1 MKGKVLDIGCGAG
14 VMASVMSKL
23 SPKVKLTLSDVNA
36 AAVESSRATLA
47 ANGIE
52 GEVIVSNVYSD
63 ITGRFDMIISNPPF
77 HDGLQTSLTAAE
89 TLIRGAV
96 STCRSAANCALSPT
110 PSCHTRTFW
119 TPPSAATKCWRRTA
133 ASRYTRRPSA
143 VRRARRR
150 R

>member
-52 GEVIVSNVYSD
+52 GSD
-63 ITGRFDMIISNPPF
+63 RQQRLLRHHWPF
-77 HDGLQTSLTAAE
+77 RHDHLQPAVPRRLQTSLTAAE

-96 STCRSAANCALSPT
+96 KHLPIGGQLRIVANAFLPY
-110 PSCHTRTFW
+110 PDILDATFGSHEVLAQNGRFKVYRA
-119 TPPSAATKCWRRTA
+119 TVGRPP
-133 ASRYTRRPSA
+133 
-143 VRRARRR
+143 RAPKKK
-150 R
+150 